1 MMSRQILGL
10 GRLVEN
16 GIRADFPIGLRG
28 LVHLNEKTVPEIQ
41 KIARMTLP
49 EEASA

>member
-10 GRLVEN
+10 DRLN

-28 LVHLNEKTVPEIQ
+28 SVHLNEKTVPEIQ
-41 KIARMTLP
+41 KMARMTLP